1 VAIAPN
7 AISKTFKQMRQPR
20 STAVL
25 QIAELGSQSNN
36 GDEMKNRLYV
46 MIGMLCMAFLIVGT
60 VQATSQTVMVKGAT
74 IGDMF
79 SFSLAPDTV
88 NIPLNLGV
96 NTVSGNAVSIGGNG
110 AWTLKAKDSMNGG
123 AVKPVGTDGKMFQF
137 KTDPA
142 PMYASG
148 NFGLQTPIKVGVTGG
163 TLTPLTAADQTIK
176 SGSQEI
182 YTGSL
187 NFEQTVL
194 ATDPKSIADGTW
206 TYSIHIVYTGSS
218 V

>member
-1 VAIAPN
+1 MK
-7 AISKTFKQMRQPR
+7 SK
-20 STAVL
+20 
-25 QIAELGSQSNN
+25 
-36 GDEMKNRLYV
+36 LY
-46 MIGMLCMAFLIVGT
+46 IVGILL
-60 VQATSQTVMVKGAT
+60 VFLLSVGIASATAQTITVKGAT

-79 SFSLAPDTV
+79 SFSLAPDTI

-123 AVKPVGTDGKMFQF
+123 TVKPVGTDGKMFQF

-142 PMYASG
+142 PMYAIG
-148 NFGLQTPIKVGVTGG
+148 NFGLQTPIKIGVTGS

-194 ATDPKSIADGTW
+194 ATDPKTIADGTW
-206 TYSIHIVYTGSS
+206 YYAIHVVYTGSS